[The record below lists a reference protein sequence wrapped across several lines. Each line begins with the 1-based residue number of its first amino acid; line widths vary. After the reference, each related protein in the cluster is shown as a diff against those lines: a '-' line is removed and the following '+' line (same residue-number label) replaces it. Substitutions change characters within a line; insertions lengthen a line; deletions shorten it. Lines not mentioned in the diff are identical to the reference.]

1 MRKNNPAL
9 LLSCM
14 ALLLTMSCKKESV
27 DNGGGGGGNTAAAT
41 LKLTLSSQTVEMNG
55 YDYVDIIV
63 KDGNGTDV
71 TASCSLFL
79 NDTESISNNFIPTAV
94 GTFKVTAKK
103 GNTVSDEKTLTVVA
117 RAASPFPQKV
127 LVEDVT
133 GAWCGYCTRVAWKL
147 ENFVA
152 NNPRCIVVGIHGGG
166 TDPFNFQYYPTYNT
180 QFGITGYPSAIV
192 NRRRKWT
199 ENNSELDMALQQWA
213 PVGIS
218 ITSATSGSN
227 ITGTVKVKFNVTTLR
242 PMRLVIALV
251 ENGLVHPQ
259 VNYYS
264 PQYGTTPYLYGGVS
278 PITDFVHKSVLR
290 RTATDLFGDAIPQ
303 KEIVKNSE
311 YSVPFTMSVNGNV
324 YGGAAYA
331 ANPAKCAIV
340 AFVVDGSSAN
350 EGALNAQYAEVGKT
364 VGYTN

>member
-1 MRKNNPAL
+1 MRPPNSLLMPAF
-9 LLSCM
+9 M
-14 ALLLTMSCKKESV
+14 ALLMTLSCKKESV
-27 DNGGGGGGNTAAAT
+27 DNGTGGGGNTNAGV
-41 LKLTLSSQTVEMNG
+41 LRLTLSSQTVEMNG
-55 YDYVDIIV
+55 YDYVDIVV

-71 TASCSLFL
+71 TASCSIFL
-79 NDTESISNNFIPTAV
+79 NDTESISNNFVPTAL

-103 GNTVSDEKTLTVVA
+103 GGTVSDEKTLTVVA
-117 RAASPFPQKV
+117 RTASPFPQRA

-147 ENFVA
+147 ENYVA
-152 NNPRCIVVGIHGGG
+152 ANPRCIVVGIHGGG

-180 QFGITGYPSAIV
+180 QFNITGYPSAIV

-213 PVGIS
+213 PVGLS
-218 ITSATSGSN
+218 ITSAASGSN

-242 PMRLVIALV
+242 PMRLVVALV

-264 PQYGTTPYLYGGVS
+264 PQYGATPYLYGGVS
-278 PITDFVHKSVLR
+278 PINDFVHKSVLR

-311 YSVPFTMSVNGNV
+311 YSFAFNMPVSGNV
-324 YGGAAYA
+324 YGGAAYS
-331 ANPAKCAIV
+331 ANPAKSAIV
-340 AFVVDGSSAN
+340 AFVVDASSAN
-350 EGALNAQYAEVGKT
+350 EGALNTQYAEVGKT
-364 VGYTN
+364 VGFTN

>member
-9 LLSCM
+9 MLSCM
-14 ALLLTMSCKKESV
+14 ALLLTMSCKKDSV
-27 DNGGGGGGNTAAAT
+27 DNGAGGGGNTAAAT
-41 LKLTLSSQTVEMNG
+41 LKLTLSTQTVEMNG

-63 KDGNGTDV
+63 KDGSGTDV
-71 TASCSLFL
+71 TSSCSLFL

-117 RAASPFPQKV
+117 RAASPYPQKT

-147 ENFVA
+147 ENYVA

-192 NRRRKWT
+192 NRRRKWS

-213 PVGIS
+213 PMGLS

-340 AFVVDGSSAN
+340 AFVVDGSAAN
-350 EGALNAQYAEVGKT
+350 EGALNTQYAEVGKT